1 MTNPCE
7 HKNIELLYT
16 TFVTDGID
24 TVCKCKDCGETLI
37 AKGSLI
43 GHVNKNG
50 DCYMPKDTM
59 QVSTGCHVEGD
70 DCSICK
76 KEEK

>member
-16 TFVTDGID
+16 TFVSDGID
-24 TVCKCKDCGETLI
+24 TVCKCKDCGAELVARGYLT
-37 AKGSLI
+37 
-43 GHVNKNG
+43 GHINKNG
-50 DCYMPKDTM
+50 VCYTPKGIKHVSKDCPRDLP
-59 QVSTGCHVEGD
+59 

-76 KEEK
+76 KED